1 MSDEVEVPEHA
12 CVICAGDPAKRDQHF
27 SADYV
32 EIPFKGVC
40 NACQIEF
47 WEGICVFTEPGEES
61 DSWKQAVREELKKPR
76 ASRRHGQ
83 EILDELR
90 SRRPTKH

>member
-1 MSDEVEVPEHA
+1 MSDDEVPEA
-12 CVICAGDPAKRDQHF
+12 DCVICAGDPAKRYQHF

-47 WEGICVFTEPGEES
+47 WQGICVFTETEEES
-61 DSWKQAVREELKKPR
+61 DAWKQAVREELKKPR

-83 EILDELR
+83 EILDEIR